1 MRRQSCLTNTMGAF
15 EYQAVGADG
24 KNQKG
29 LIEADT
35 AKQAR
40 QQLRGMNLMPLQ
52 IDEVSAGVLNG
63 QIKSRRDKI
72 NIATVALITRQ
83 IATLIGA
90 GQPVESAYQAVSR
103 QTQKN
108 QAKRV
113 LLAVRTKVLEGYPLS
128 EALREYPRIFD
139 RMYCASVHAGEQSG
153 LLDLVMERLAD
164 YLEARQDLQR
174 KTSLALIYP
183 ILLSVVAIILVAGLL
198 TFVVPQIVQV
208 FEGFDQELPVLTQW
222 MIRLSDFI
230 KAYGLHM
237 MVGIVVLIITY
248 NQLLKLDWFSLL
260 RDQLL
265 LRIPLV
271 RYLVRLSNTARFTRT
286 MSILVSSGVTAMDSM
301 RISSEVI
308 LSQPIKNAVVKAT
321 ERVREGEHISVA
333 LDHSGYFSPL
343 VLQLIENGESSGK
356 LGDML
361 ERSAKA
367 EENEFG
373 GVTALFIGLFEPAMI
388 LIMGG
393 VVMLIVLAI
402 LLPIFDMNDL
412 LQ

>member
-1 MRRQSCLTNTMGAF
+1 MGAY
-15 EYQAVGADG
+15 EYQAIDSEG
-24 KNQKG
+24 KTQKG

-40 QQLRGMNLMPLQ
+40 QQLRGMSLMPLE
-52 IDEVSAGVLNG
+52 IGEVSKTQLKGK
-63 QIKSRRDKI
+63 ITSRRDKI
-72 NIATVALITRQ
+72 SVATVSLITRQ

-90 GQPVESAYQAVSR
+90 GQPIESAYFAVSR
-103 QTQKN
+103 QTQKT

-113 LLAVRTKVLEGYPLS
+113 LLSVRAKVLEGFPLS
-128 EALREYPRIFD
+128 EALAEYPRIFD
-139 RMYCASVHAGEQSG
+139 SMYCASVHAGEQSG
-153 LLDLVMERLAD
+153 LLDIVMERLAD

-183 ILLSVVAIILVAGLL
+183 ILLSVVAFVLVAGLL

-208 FEGFDQELPVLTQW
+208 FEGFDQELPLITQGL
-222 MIRLSDFI
+222 ISISDFT
-230 KAYGLHM
+230 KLYGLHLIAGL
-237 MVGIVVLIITY
+237 VGLIVLY
-248 NQLLKLDWFSLL
+248 RQLLKLPRIRFL

-265 LRIPLV
+265 LKIPLI

-286 MSILVSSGVTAMDSM
+286 MSILVSSGVTALESI
-301 RISSEVI
+301 RISTAVI
-308 LSQPIKNAVVKAT
+308 INRPIKNAVSRAA

-333 LDHSGYFSPL
+333 LEDTGYFSPI

-356 LGDML
+356 LAEML

-367 EENEFG
+367 EETEFAAI
-373 GVTALFIGLFEPAMI
+373 TALFVGLFEPAMI
-388 LIMGG
+388 LIMG
-393 VVMLIVLAI
+393 VVVLIIVLAI